1 MLITCWT
8 GQDKNADFHDFLF
21 FLSVIRTKQNTVIQ
35 NAFETKSCHYVLQ
48 ANISYFKGNLIF
60 LL

>member
-1 MLITCWT
+1 MI
-8 GQDKNADFHDFLF
+8 FYF

-48 ANISYFKGNLIF
+48 ANISYFKGHLIF